1 LSVFEFLTPRMNEL
15 LRESGM
21 TTPTPPQ
28 VECIPVVLQRK
39 NILLVSPTGSGK
51 TEAAMIPILDTIIRE
66 NLTSKRG
73 VKALYVTPL
82 RALNRDLLGRLETWC
97 KQLDIRLSVRH
108 GDTALEERRAQS
120 LAPPDIIITTPETLQ
135 VLLVSRRLAQYLS
148 PLRWAVIDE
157 IHELAT
163 DKRGSQ
169 LSVCLERLR
178 ELTDSDFQRVGLSAT
193 VGSPEVVAS
202 FLVGPTRTCEVIKV
216 STEKKFEFKILYPAA
231 GPEDEADASRIQTF
245 PEVVAR
251 VKLLASLIER
261 GPAIVFTNT
270 RSEAEILSSRLRM
283 WDEKIRLAVHH
294 GSLSRGARS
303 LAETSLKLG
312 DLRAIVSTSSLE
324 MGIDVGSVKLI
335 VQYGSPRQV
344 TRLVQRAGRSGHTL
358 SKVSRCFVIT
368 QDSDDTLEAAAISE
382 LAMKGSYEET
392 SVHEKPYDVLVQ
404 QLAGLLI
411 ERRSWNL
418 PDLLTIFRRSYVFRN
433 LSDAELRRGVE
444 FMESMRPRL
453 ASLRGDTVSRAFDS
467 KPLFRYYFENLSMIP
482 ETRQYPVVSRD
493 STNVGMLDEEFVAK
507 EGEIGKKFILGGAA
521 WRIEQVHNGTVYV
534 TRSEDPMGAVP
545 SWVGEE
551 IPVPS
556 EVALKVGSYRRIC
569 TDLARKRSEFD
580 SWLQTLSGESGLEL
594 PSGKRALVEIL
605 QQLSNGQPVPSDRTV
620 TLESWNGMVIIHTH
634 WGLRV
639 NRTLSRL
646 LARVLSENRRIV
658 TGEDAYRVMLEG
670 RGLTCDD
677 VHRNLLYLASAD
689 LESILKSACEES
701 GFFRIRFMHVA
712 RKIGVLGRDAD
723 LTSGMLDRV
732 MAAYKDGLPF
742 EEAWRTFLHED
753 VDVRGLSRFLSKVA
767 TGEISVAVIGE
778 TETPTPLASIALE
791 EMSRKGE
798 VMDPNRLKRLAV
810 EGAKVRVLGSS
821 VLLVCTNCWKYTSR
835 VYVSEL
841 RIAPRCPVC
850 GSQRIAVP
858 PEDEEKVER
867 LARRLSV
874 GMEPSAQGKKLRDEL
889 ISSGRLVE
897 KYGTLAVMVL
907 AYRLKGDEAESILSK
922 HVLADD
928 DFFSDL
934 VEYERRRNLRR
945 FIR

>member
-1 LSVFEFLTPRMNEL
+1 MNEL
-15 LRESGM
+15 LKESGM

-28 VECIPVVLQRK
+28 IECIPVVLQRK
-39 NILLVSPTGSGK
+39 NVLLVSPTGSGK

-108 GDTALEERRAQS
+108 GDTAIEERRTQS

-178 ELTDSDFQRVGLSAT
+178 EQTDSDFQRVGLSAT
-193 VGSPEVVAS
+193 VGSPEAVAS
-202 FLVGPTRTCEVIKV
+202 FLVGPTRTCEVIRV
-216 STEKKFEFKILYPAA
+216 STEKKFEFRILYPAA
-231 GPEDEADASRIQTF
+231 GPEDEADAPRIQTF

-312 DLRAIVSTSSLE
+312 DLKAIVSTSSLE

-392 SVHEKPYDVLVQ
+392 LVHEKPYDVLVQ

-418 PDLLTIFRRSYVFRN
+418 TDLLTIFRRSYVFRN
-433 LSDAELRRGVE
+433 LSEAELRRGVE

-453 ASLRGDTVSRAFDS
+453 ASLRGDTASRAFDS

-534 TRSEDPMGAVP
+534 TKSEDPMGAVP

-556 EVALKVGSYRRIC
+556 EVALKVGSYRRTC
-569 TDLARKRSEFD
+569 TDLARKKSEFD
-580 SWLQTLSGESGLEL
+580 SWLQTLSRESGLEL
-594 PSGKRALVEIL
+594 PSGKRAFVEIL
-605 QQLSNGQPVPSDRTV
+605 QQLSNGQPIPTDRTV
-620 TLESWNGMVIIHTH
+620 TLESWKGMVIIHTH

-670 RGLTCDD
+670 RGLTCDE
-677 VHRNLLYLASAD
+677 VHRNLLHLASAD

-712 RKIGVLGRDAD
+712 RKIGVLGREAD

-835 VYVSEL
+835 VYISEL
-841 RIAPRCPVC
+841 RDAPRCPVC

-858 PEDEEKVER
+858 PEEEERVER

-874 GMEPSAQGKKLRDEL
+874 GMEPSTQGKKLRDEL

-897 KYGTLAVMVL
+897 KYGILAVMVL
-907 AYRLKGDEAESILSK
+907 AYRLKGDEAESVLSK

-934 VEYERRRNLRR
+934 VENERRRNLRR